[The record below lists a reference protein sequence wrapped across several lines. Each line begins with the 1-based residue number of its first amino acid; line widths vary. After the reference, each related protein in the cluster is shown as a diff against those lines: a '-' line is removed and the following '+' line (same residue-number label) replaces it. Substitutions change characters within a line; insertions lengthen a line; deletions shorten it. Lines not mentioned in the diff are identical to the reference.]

1 MNSLD
6 WMLLVPLFV
15 SGLLGVWRGVVREVM
30 SVLAWVIGVV
40 LAGRFA
46 ADLAQLLPINGDLLP
61 HAVAWV
67 LVLLVVLIAAGL
79 LARLLKQL
87 LSVAGLGLVDRL
99 LGGVFGLV
107 RGTMVLMLLVLVIGL
122 TPFKKYPIWT
132 SSQVVPLVQLLLEF
146 VKPVLPVPL
155 ERLVT

>member
-6 WMLLVPLFV
+6 WMLLAPLFV

-87 LSVAGLGLVDRL
+87 LSVAGLGLADRL

-107 RGTMVLMLLVLVIGL
+107 RGTMVLMLLVIGL

>member
-1 MNSLD
+1 MNSFD
-6 WMLLVPLFV
+6 WMLLAPFMI
-15 SGLLGVWRGVVREVM
+15 SGLLGVWRGVVREVI

-46 ADLAQLLPINGDLLP
+46 AELARLLPLSGDLLP

-67 LVLLVVLIAAGL
+67 VILLLVLILAGL

-99 LGGVFGLV
+99 FGGVFGLV
-107 RGTMVLMLLVLVIGL
+107 RGAMVLMLLVLLIGL
-122 TPFKKYPIWT
+122 TPFKTYPIWT
-132 SSQVVPLVQLLLEF
+132 SSQVVPAVQLLLEI

-155 ERLVT
+155 ERWVS

>member
-6 WMLLVPLFV
+6 WMLLAPLLV

-30 SVLAWVIGVV
+30 SVLAWVTGVL

-46 ADLAQLLPINGDLLP
+46 ADLAHMLPLSGDVLP
-61 HAVAWV
+61 HALAWV
-67 LVLLVVLIAAGL
+67 LILLLVLILAGL

-87 LSVAGLGLVDRL
+87 LSVAGLGLADRL

-107 RGTMVLMLLVLVIGL
+107 RGAMVLMLIVLLVGL

-132 SSQVVPLVQLLLEF
+132 SSQVVPLAQLLLEI

>member
-6 WMLLVPLFV
+6 WMLLAPLLV

-30 SVLAWVIGVV
+30 SVLAWVTGVV

-46 ADLAQLLPINGDLLP
+46 ADLARKLPLSGDVLP

-67 LVLLVVLIAAGL
+67 LILLLVLILVGL
-79 LARLLKQL
+79 LAGLLKQL

-99 LGGVFGLV
+99 FGGVFGLV
-107 RGTMVLMLLVLVIGL
+107 RGAMVLMLLVLLIGL
-122 TPFKKYPIWT
+122 TPFKTYPIWT
-132 SSQVVPLVQLLLEF
+132 SSQVVPAVQMLLGF

-155 ERLVT
+155 ERLVS

>member
-1 MNSLD
+1 MI
-6 WMLLVPLFV
+6 
-15 SGLLGVWRGVVREVM
+15 SGLLGVWRGVVREVI

-46 ADLAQLLPINGDLLP
+46 AELARLLPLSGDLLP

-67 LVLLVVLIAAGL
+67 VILLLVLILAGL

-99 LGGVFGLV
+99 FGGVFGLV
-107 RGTMVLMLLVLVIGL
+107 RGAMVLMLLVLLNGL
-122 TPFKKYPIWT
+122 TPFKTYPIWT
-132 SSQVVPLVQLLLEF
+132 SSQVVPAVQMLLEI

-155 ERLVT
+155 ERWVS

>member
-6 WMLLVPLFV
+6 WILLAALFV

-30 SVLAWVIGVV
+30 SVLAWVTGVV

-46 ADLAQLLPINGDLLP
+46 AALAQLLPINGDVLP

-67 LVLLVVLIAAGL
+67 LVLLAVLIAAGL

-87 LSVAGLGLVDRL
+87 LSVAGLGLADRL

-107 RGTMVLMLLVLVIGL
+107 RGTMVLMLIVLLIGL

-132 SSQVVPLVQLLLEF
+132 SSQVVPLAQLLLEF

>member
-1 MNSLD
+1 
-6 WMLLVPLFV
+6 MLLAPLFV
-15 SGLLGVWRGVVREVM
+15 SGLLGVWRGVVHEVM

-67 LVLLVVLIAAGL
+67 LVLLAVLIAAGL

-87 LSVAGLGLVDRL
+87 LSVVGLGLVDRL

>member
-6 WMLLVPLFV
+6 WMLLSPLLV

-46 ADLAQLLPINGDLLP
+46 ADLALWLPLRGDLLP

-67 LVLLVVLIAAGL
+67 LLLLGVLIAAGL

-87 LSVAGLGLVDRL
+87 LSVAGLGLADRL

-122 TPFKKYPIWT
+122 TSFKKYPIWT
-132 SSQVVPLVQLLLEF
+132 SSQVVPWVQLLLEF
-146 VKPVLPVPL
+146 VKPVWPVPL

>member
-1 MNSLD
+1 
-6 WMLLVPLFV
+6 MLLAPLFV

-30 SVLAWVIGVV
+30 SVLAWVTGVV